1 MVLTRALPCFL
12 VVSLQEAND
21 DLQFLPVFGN
31 VIEYSYQTLI
41 GAASYVYVARQGL
54 HARSR
59 RGVDVCLVPTRR
71 YLVAQVALRD
81 SHRSA
86 ARGGVLCGC
95 CCAV

>member
-41 GAASYVYVARQGL
+41 GAASYVYVA
-54 HARSR
+54 
-59 RGVDVCLVPTRR
+59 
-71 YLVAQVALRD
+71 
-81 SHRSA
+81 
-86 ARGGVLCGC
+86 
-95 CCAV
+95 